1 MEGAEREWWR
11 RVPRVLTA
19 PREVFAAL
27 RNDDPDDVVA
37 RQEPVLLLVLLVGMA
52 GVVMSPRW
60 STLLDEPDVDGWLIV
75 AVLTFIAGGLYG
87 AVGYFL
93 VGGALH
99 LGARGMGA
107 EGRFRLARHV
117 LAFACVPLA
126 LAFVAVMPLRLLAF
140 GGDTFRSGGSDDGV
154 LGGLVLALQ
163 LGLLAWTLAL
173 LLIGVRVV
181 YGWTWLRAAGAL
193 ALLALFL
200 AAFVALPSAF

>member
-19 PREVFAAL
+19 PREVFSAL

-37 RQEPVLLLVLLVGMA
+37 RQEPVLLLILLVGMA

-60 STLLDEPDVDGWLIV
+60 GRLLDEPDVDGWLLV

-99 LGARGMGA
+99 LGAKGMGA
-107 EGRFRLARHV
+107 TSRFRVARHV

-126 LAFVAVMPLRLLAF
+126 LAFVAVLPLRLLAF

-154 LGGLVLALQ
+154 LGGLVVALE

-173 LLIGVRVV
+173 LLLGVRVA
-181 YGWTWLRAAGAL
+181 YGWTWLRAAGSL
-193 ALLALFL
+193 ALLTLFL
-200 AAFVALPSAF
+200 AAFVALPSAL

>member
-19 PREVFAAL
+19 PGEVFAAL

-126 LAFVAVMPLRLLAF
+126 LAFVAVLPLRLLAF

-154 LGGLVLALQ
+154 LGGLVLTLQ

-173 LLIGVRVV
+173 LLVGVRVV

-200 AAFVALPSAF
+200 GAFVALPSAF

>member
-37 RQEPVLLLVLLVGMA
+37 RQEPVLLLILLVGMA

-60 STLLDEPDVDGWLIV
+60 STLLDEPDVDGWLIL

-107 EGRFRLARHV
+107 TSRFRLARHV
-117 LAFACVPLA
+117 LAFACVPVA
-126 LAFVAVMPLRLLAF
+126 LAFVVVLPLRLLAF
-140 GGDTFRSGGSDDGV
+140 GGDTFRSGGSDDGA
-154 LGGLVLALQ
+154 LGGLVLALE
-163 LGLLAWTLAL
+163 LGLLVWALML
-173 LLIGVRVV
+173 LLLGVRVV

-200 AAFVALPSAF
+200 AAFVALPSAL

>member
-11 RVPRVLTA
+11 RLPRVLTA

-126 LAFVAVMPLRLLAF
+126 LAFVAVLPLRLLAF

-173 LLIGVRVV
+173 LLVGVRVV

>member
-11 RVPRVLTA
+11 RVPRVLAA

-93 VGGALH
+93 LTGCQVFEARSVVELLMHHTETEPTPPSRRTDRPVPADLEALI
-99 LGARGMGA
+99 LQCLEKSPERRPASAAALRDALAGLTDAAAWTETEARSWWGAR
-107 EGRFRLARHV
+107 RTSLA
-117 LAFACVPLA
+117 
-126 LAFVAVMPLRLLAF
+126 
-140 GGDTFRSGGSDDGV
+140 G
-154 LGGLVLALQ
+154 Q
-163 LGLLAWTLAL
+163 
-173 LLIGVRVV
+173 
-181 YGWTWLRAAGAL
+181 
-193 ALLALFL
+193 L
-200 AAFVALPSAF
+200 AAR

>member
-37 RQEPVLLLVLLVGMA
+37 RQEPVLLLILLVGMA

-107 EGRFRLARHV
+107 TGRFRLARHV

-126 LAFVAVMPLRLLAF
+126 LAFVAVLPLRLLAF

-154 LGGLVLALQ
+154 FGGLVLALQ

-173 LLIGVRVV
+173 LLLGVRVV
-181 YGWTWLRAAGAL
+181 YGWTWQRAAGAL